1 MFMKLSNV
9 MVGSVFGV
17 IALGAGEV
25 AQASVRLGVDFP
37 APGIIIDQPIS
48 VSFFTLGW
56 EFVANANVK
65 VDGLGAFLGPDG
77 FNQPQQVGLWDVSTG
92 DLLAHAFVTGSE
104 TTVGAAP
111 WVFASIPAV
120 QLTTGDAYI
129 VASQGGAD
137 FTGFVGP
144 ASFDPAISYIADA
157 FAFDLFTNANDP
169 LTYPG
174 LQVGLLPGVSGWY
187 GGNIMLVPEPST
199 WAMMLTGF
207 AALAFA
213 AHRARKSA
221 AAAA

>member
-1 MFMKLSNV
+1 MFTKLTNV
-9 MVGSVFGV
+9 MAAALFGV
-17 IALGAGEV
+17 IAIGAGEA
-25 AQASVRLGVDFP
+25 AQANGSLGVYFP
-37 APGIIIDQPIS
+37 TPDVIIGQPIS

-56 EFVANANVK
+56 EFVANANVT
-65 VDGLGAFLGPDG
+65 VDGLGAFLGPHG
-77 FNQPQQVGLWDVSTG
+77 FNQTQQVGLWDVSTG
-92 DLLAHAFVTGSE
+92 DLIAHAFVTGDE
-104 TTVGAAP
+104 TPVGAAP
-111 WVFASIPAV
+111 WVFESIPAV
-120 QLTTGDAYI
+120 QLTAGDAYI

-144 ASFDPAISYIADA
+144 ATFDPRISYVADA

-187 GGNIMLVPEPST
+187 GGNIMLAPEPST

-213 AHRARKSA
+213 AHRAGKSA

>member
-9 MVGSVFGV
+9 MLASLFGV

-25 AQASVRLGVDFP
+25 AQASARLGVDFP
-37 APGIIIDQPIS
+37 TPEIIISQPIS

-56 EFVANANVK
+56 EFVANENVK
-65 VDGLGAFLGPDG
+65 VDGLGAFLGPHG
-77 FNQPQQVGLWDVSTG
+77 FNQTQQVGLWDVSTG
-92 DLLAHAFVTGSE
+92 NLIAHAFVTGDE
-104 TTVGAAP
+104 TPVGAAP
-111 WVFASIPAV
+111 WVFESIPAV
-120 QLTTGDAYI
+120 QLTAGDAYI

-144 ASFDPAISYIADA
+144 ATFDPAISYVADA
-157 FAFDLFTNANDP
+157 FAFDLFTNANNP

-187 GGNIMLVPEPST
+187 GGNIMLAPEPST
-199 WAMMLTGF
+199 WVMMLTGF